1 MFWMSH
7 PVGHPAH
14 SSQPASTLW
23 RASSSLL
30 DEPAEDPQE
39 ELPPSPSSPAG
50 KQLQREAS
58 ASILCRQASELRRDS
73 SQVGGGPDGNA

>member
-1 MFWMSH
+1 MTGISH
-7 PVGHPAH
+7 RHIPH
-14 SSQPASTLW
+14 SAAL

-30 DEPAEDPQE
+30 DDLEDDTPVTE
-39 ELPPSPSSPAG
+39 EASPSSPLAG

-73 SQVGGGPDGNA
+73 SQADEDGLGMP